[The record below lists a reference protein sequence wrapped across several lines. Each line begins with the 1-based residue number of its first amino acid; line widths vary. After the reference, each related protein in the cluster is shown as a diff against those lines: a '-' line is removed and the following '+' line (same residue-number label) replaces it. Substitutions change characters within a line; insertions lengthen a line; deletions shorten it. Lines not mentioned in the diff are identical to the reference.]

1 MRSVQVRLFVGSV
14 ALFCVFALS
23 VGGQQ
28 SSSYYDPQNIL
39 RFADSLYEEGDY
51 LRAAIEYRR
60 YLSSFS
66 PSEDEAGRILFRVA
80 ICYRSGGRED
90 TGLTYFQKLVREFHG
105 SPFRSEALIQ
115 SALTWFTLGKYN
127 ESKDYLSHIEFE
139 GDNSSLY
146 RQKQSALLA
155 ANLLMQSKWR
165 EALAYLDDSHSP
177 EAYPLNVSLKLI
189 SLKGTQLAYK
199 SPLAAGF
206 LSAIIPGL
214 GKIYAQRTV
223 DGLYSLLTIGLAGW
237 QAYDGFHKDGL
248 SSFKGWAFGVLG
260 SILYIGNIYGS
271 AVSVQI
277 HNVRIRQKLYDE
289 VRVLISAHF

>member
-1 MRSVQVRLFVGSV
+1 
-14 ALFCVFALS
+14 
-23 VGGQQ
+23 
-28 SSSYYDPQNIL
+28 
-39 RFADSLYEEGDY
+39 
-51 LRAAIEYRR
+51 
-60 YLSSFS
+60 
-66 PSEDEAGRILFRVA
+66 
-80 ICYRSGGRED
+80 
-90 TGLTYFQKLVREFHG
+90 LTYFQKLVREFHG

-165 EALAYLDDSHSP
+165 GALAYLDDSHSP

-271 AVSVQI
+271 AVSV
-277 HNVRIRQKLYDE
+277 HVRIRQKLYDE

>member
-1 MRSVQVRLFVGSV
+1 
-14 ALFCVFALS
+14 
-23 VGGQQ
+23 
-28 SSSYYDPQNIL
+28 
-39 RFADSLYEEGDY
+39 
-51 LRAAIEYRR
+51 
-60 YLSSFS
+60 
-66 PSEDEAGRILFRVA
+66 
-80 ICYRSGGRED
+80 
-90 TGLTYFQKLVREFHG
+90 
-105 SPFRSEALIQ
+105 
-115 SALTWFTLGKYN
+115 
-127 ESKDYLSHIEFE
+127 
-139 GDNSSLY
+139 
-146 RQKQSALLA
+146 
-155 ANLLMQSKWR
+155 
-165 EALAYLDDSHSP
+165 
-177 EAYPLNVSLKLI
+177 
-189 SLKGTQLAYK
+189 
-199 SPLAAGF
+199 LAAGF